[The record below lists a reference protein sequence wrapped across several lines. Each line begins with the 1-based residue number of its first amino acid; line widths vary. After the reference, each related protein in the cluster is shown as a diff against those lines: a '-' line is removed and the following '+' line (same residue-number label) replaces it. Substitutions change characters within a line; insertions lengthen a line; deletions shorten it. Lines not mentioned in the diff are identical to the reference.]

1 MAAPIRRALPVIRTT
16 GWVSLIEGPPRLSYP
31 VHIVTAFE
39 HAMQPTFPLPEADAL
54 AHSDQ
59 LAAALRAEI
68 LAQGGA
74 MPFSRF
80 MELCLYTPGWG
91 YYSAGASKFGGS
103 GDFTTAPEL
112 GSLFAGSVA
121 NALAPVF
128 AQLGAQAR
136 MLELG
141 GGTGAFAEAVLLRL
155 AELDALPSRYAILEP
170 SADLRERQ
178 QQRLQQ
184 NLPAELAA
192 RVDWVD
198 RPFDEAWEGVV
209 FANEVIDA
217 LPTPRFLI
225 RDGEVYEE
233 TVELDAEGNFIRGA
247 QPADILLNG
256 AVRHI
261 ERYLE
266 KPFAEGYRSEV
277 LPQLPY
283 WLQAVAGGMQRGAM
297 LFVDYGYS
305 RSEFYQHDRD
315 EGTVRAFYRHHVHND
330 VHRWPGLQDITAS
343 VDFTA
348 MAEAGMHGGFELAG
362 YCSQASFL
370 LGNGLD
376 QVLLLAEERTDE
388 VGRIQL
394 RDQVKKLTLPTE
406 MGERFQAIGLQRG
419 VDFEPAFELGDL
431 SWRL

>member
-1 MAAPIRRALPVIRTT
+1 
-16 GWVSLIEGPPRLSYP
+16 
-31 VHIVTAFE
+31 
-39 HAMQPTFPLPEADAL
+39 
-54 AHSDQ
+54 
-59 LAAALRAEI
+59 
-68 LAQGGA
+68 

-141 GGTGAFAEAVLLRL
+141 AVP
-155 AELDALPSRYAILEP
+155 APSPRPCCCAWPNWTRCRRATP
-170 SADLRERQ
+170 SS
-178 QQRLQQ
+178 
-184 NLPAELAA
+184 NPAPTCASASSSACSRTCRTELAA
-192 RVDWVD
+192 RVDWID
-198 RPFDEAWEGVV
+198 RPFEEDWEGVV

-233 TVELDAEGNFIRGA
+233 TVELDGEGNFIRGA

-266 KPFAEGYRSEV
+266 KPFADGYRSEV

-283 WLQAVAGGMQRGAM
+283 WLQAVAGGLQRGAM

-315 EGTVRAFYRHHVHND
+315 DGTVRAFYRHHVHND

-388 VGRIQL
+388 VTASSCVTR
-394 RDQVKKLTLPTE
+394 
-406 MGERFQAIGLQRG
+406 
-419 VDFEPAFELGDL
+419 
-431 SWRL
+431 

>member
-1 MAAPIRRALPVIRTT
+1 M
-16 GWVSLIEGPPRLSYP
+16 P
-31 VHIVTAFE
+31 VH
-39 HAMQPTFPLPEADAL
+39 
-54 AHSDQ
+54 
-59 LAAALRAEI
+59 
-68 LAQGGA
+68 
-74 MPFSRF
+74 
-80 MELCLYTPGWG
+80 PGWG

-103 GDFTTAPEL
+103 GDFTTTPEL

-192 RVDWVD
+192 RVGWID
-198 RPFDEAWEGVV
+198 RPFEEDWEGVV

-233 TVELDAEGNFIRGA
+233 TVELDGEGNFIRGA

-261 ERYLE
+261 ERYSE
-266 KPFAEGYRSEV
+266 KPFADGYRSEV

-283 WLQAVAGGMQRGAM
+283 WLQAVAGGLQRGAM

-315 EGTVRAFYRHHVHND
+315 DGTVARSTATTCITTCIVGPACRTSPRRWISP
-330 VHRWPGLQDITAS
+330 RWPRRACTVVSNWRGTAARPVSCSATAWTRCCCWPKS
-343 VDFTA
+343 VRMRSA
-348 MAEAGMHGGFELAG
+348 
-362 YCSQASFL
+362 ASSC
-370 LGNGLD
+370 
-376 QVLLLAEERTDE
+376 VTR
-388 VGRIQL
+388 
-394 RDQVKKLTLPTE
+394 
-406 MGERFQAIGLQRG
+406 
-419 VDFEPAFELGDL
+419 
-431 SWRL
+431 

>member
-1 MAAPIRRALPVIRTT
+1 
-16 GWVSLIEGPPRLSYP
+16 
-31 VHIVTAFE
+31 
-39 HAMQPTFPLPEADAL
+39 MQPTFPCPKPMPWPMRPAGTPCAPR
-54 AHSDQ
+54 SWRGRV
-59 LAAALRAEI
+59 RASWSCS
-68 LAQGGA
+68 A
-74 MPFSRF
+74 
-80 MELCLYTPGWG
+80 TPGWG
-91 YYSAGASKFGGS
+91 YCAGASKFGGS

-112 GSLFAGSVA
+112 GRPPAGSVA

-141 GGTGAFAEAVLLRL
+141 GGTGAFAEAVPLRL
-155 AELDALPSRYAILEP
+155 AELDALPPPRAILEP
-170 SADLRERQ
+170 SADLRAPAAASAAEPAGRAGRARGLGRPPVRRGLGRRGVRQ
-178 QQRLQQ
+178 RGDRR
-184 NLPAELAA
+184 AA
-192 RVDWVD
+192 D
-198 RPFDEAWEGVV
+198 P
-209 FANEVIDA
+209 A
-217 LPTPRFLI
+217 LPDPRWRGL
-225 RDGEVYEE
+225 RG
-233 TVELDAEGNFIRGA
+233 TVELDAEGTIRGA
-247 QPADILLNG
+247 QPADPAQRCG
-256 AVRHI
+256 APYRA
-261 ERYLE
+261 LPE

-283 WLQAVAGGMQRGAM
+283 WLQAVAGGMQRVRCCSSTTA
-297 LFVDYGYS
+297 
-305 RSEFYQHDRD
+305 
-315 EGTVRAFYRHHVHND
+315 TVAASSTSTTATGHRACVYRHHVHND

-419 VDFEPAFELGDL
+419 VDFEPAFVT
-431 SWRL
+431 

>member
-1 MAAPIRRALPVIRTT
+1 
-16 GWVSLIEGPPRLSYP
+16 
-31 VHIVTAFE
+31 
-39 HAMQPTFPLPEADAL
+39 
-54 AHSDQ
+54 
-59 LAAALRAEI
+59 
-68 LAQGGA
+68 
-74 MPFSRF
+74 
-80 MELCLYTPGWG
+80 
-91 YYSAGASKFGGS
+91 
-103 GDFTTAPEL
+103 
-112 GSLFAGSVA
+112 VA

-128 AQLGAQAR
+128 AQLGAQSR

-155 AELDALPSRYAILEP
+155 AELDAVPSRYAILEP
-170 SADLRERQ
+170 SADLRQRQ

-184 NLPAELAA
+184 ALPAELAT
-192 RVDWVD
+192 RVDWID
-198 RPFDEAWEGVV
+198 RPFEEDWEGVV

-266 KPFAEGYRSEV
+266 RPFADGYRSEV

-283 WLQAVAGGMQRGAM
+283 WLQAVAGGLQRGAM
-297 LFVDYGYS
+297 LFIDYGYS

-315 EGTVRAFYRHHVHND
+315 DGTVRAFYRHHVHND

-348 MAEAGMHGGFELAG
+348 MAEAGLHGGFELAG

-370 LGNGLD
+370 IGNGLD
-376 QVLLLAEERTDE
+376 QVLSLAEERTDE

-394 RDQVKKLTLPTE
+394 RDQVKKLTLPTG

-419 VDFEPAFELGDL
+419 IDFEPAFALGDL

>member
-1 MAAPIRRALPVIRTT
+1 MAAPIRRAAGDQDH
-16 GWVSLIEGPPRLSYP
+16 GWVSLIEGPQGSAILCTLSP
-31 VHIVTAFE
+31 HSNT
-39 HAMQPTFPLPEADAL
+39 PCSPPSLPEADAL

-59 LAAALRAEI
+59 LAYALRAEI

-198 RPFDEAWEGVV
+198 RPFDEDWEGVV

-261 ERYLE
+261 ERTW
-266 KPFAEGYRSEV
+266 KASPRATVPKCCRSCRTGCRR
-277 LPQLPY
+277 
-283 WLQAVAGGMQRGAM
+283 WLVACSVVRCCSSTTA
-297 LFVDYGYS
+297 
-305 RSEFYQHDRD
+305 
-315 EGTVRAFYRHHVHND
+315 TVAASSTSTTATRAPCVFYRHHVHND

>member
-1 MAAPIRRALPVIRTT
+1 
-16 GWVSLIEGPPRLSYP
+16 
-31 VHIVTAFE
+31 
-39 HAMQPTFPLPEADAL
+39 MQPTFPLPEADAL

-80 MELCLYTPGWG
+80 MELCLYAPGWG

-198 RPFDEAWEGVV
+198 RPFEEDWEGVV

-233 TVELDAEGNFIRGA
+233 TVELNAEGNFIRGA

-315 EGTVRAFYRHHVHND
+315 DGTVRAFYRHHVHND

>member
-1 MAAPIRRALPVIRTT
+1 MHSDLPTPDT
-16 GWVSLIEGPPRLSYP
+16 E
-31 VHIVTAFE
+31 
-39 HAMQPTFPLPEADAL
+39 AL

-59 LAAALRAEI
+59 LAAHLRAEI
-68 LAQGGA
+68 QASGGA
-74 MPFSRF
+74 IPFSRF
-80 MELCLYTPGWG
+80 MELVLYAPGWG
-91 YYSAGASKFGGS
+91 YYSAGASKFGGA
-103 GDFTTAPEL
+103 GDFVTAPEM
-112 GSLFAGSVA
+112 GGLFAA
-121 NALAPVF
+121 TMARAIAPVLRE
-128 AQLGAQAR
+128 LGPQSR
-136 MLELG
+136 FLELG
-141 GGTGAFAEAVLLRL
+141 GGSGAFAEVLLRQL
-155 AELDALPSRYAILEP
+155 HALDALPGRYAILEP

-192 RVDWVD
+192 RVGWID
-198 RPFDEAWEGVV
+198 RPFEEDWEGVV

-233 TVELDAEGNFIRGA
+233 TVELDGEGNFIRGA

-266 KPFAEGYRSEV
+266 KPFADGYRSEV

-283 WLQAVAGGMQRGAM
+283 WLQAVAGGLQRGAM

-315 EGTVRAFYRHHVHND
+315 DGTVRAFYRHHVHND

-406 MGERFQAIGLQRG
+406 MGERFQVMGFARD
-419 VDFEPAFELGDL
+419 VDLDHAFLAGDL
-431 SWRL
+431 SHRL